1 MVNVLG
7 IQSKAI
13 TRRVAFSTWNHVDT
27 QKSITRNVQI
37 AVRNNYINWTEE
49 QRTYL

>member
-1 MVNVLG
+1 MANVLVV
-7 IQSKAI
+7 QSKAM
-13 TRRVAFSTWNHVDT
+13 TK
-27 QKSITRNVQI
+27 KSGIFNLEPRGHPKNTTRNAQI

>member
-1 MVNVLG
+1 MVNVLVD
-7 IQSKAI
+7 QSKAMI
-13 TRRVAFSTWNHVDT
+13 KKSGTFNLGPRGH
-27 QKSITRNVQI
+27 QKSITSPVLI